1 MEIYWVRVFRRY
13 TATIVEGSTEATEAT
28 KTTKVFK
35 EGIPFLDVHVLS
47 IYRSTQREISSD
59 LVVTAFQTN
68 ELMM

>member
-13 TATIVEGSTEATEAT
+13 TATIVEGSTEAT